1 MDIYTQFVWNKNLS
15 FFGLIWYILLVI
27 GLWNTFEKA
36 GEAGWKAL
44 IPIYNFYILFKIAQ
58 VSPLFWLAAGCL
70 ALAAL
75 SYALAKIL
83 FIFYPVGWIL
93 SIGAMIIQLMMW
105 YRLSVLFGHGMG
117 YALGLW
123 ILNPIFIMI
132 LGFGSSRYMGRRYY

>member
-1 MDIYTQFVWNKNLS
+1 MDIYTQFVWNKNLG